1 VTGRLPPAL
10 PPQAFLVGL
19 AGLPRMGPTRFR
31 ELLASRAADELWQ
44 AVVEGRVDALLGWSA
59 ELRREGPGLATR
71 WVHAARRVELAE
83 LWGAHTGQGITVLTE
98 DDEHYPEVF
107 HDDPDA
113 PAVLFVR
120 GDPARIGGIRIAIV
134 GTRRCTQYGREV
146 ASDFGRELAAAGAR
160 VVSGLALGID
170 AAAHAGA
177 LSVVGAPPIAVVGNG
192 LDVVYPR
199 RNAALYREVA
209 ERGVLLSEYPLGCQ
223 PRTWTFPA
231 RNRIIAALARTLV
244 VVESQLRGGSFHTVD
259 AAADRDV
266 EIMAVPGSVR
276 SPASRGPNE
285 LLAQGRPIA
294 RDAAEVLLTVGLSPA
309 RDSTSVPATEVPAV
323 DPAALSPRQRALLDA
338 VGWEP
343 ASLEQ
348 LLLRTHL
355 GMADLHAGLA
365 ALEDAGWVVWDG
377 SWVERRAGRAR

>member
-1 VTGRLPPAL
+1 MTRLGDPAL
-10 PPQAFLVGL
+10 PEQAFLVGL

-31 ELLASRAADELWQ
+31 ELLAARPPEEVWRALAG
-44 AVVEGRVDALLGWSA
+44 GRVDDVLGWSS
-59 ELRREGPGLATR
+59 ELRREGPGLASR
-71 WVHAARRVELAE
+71 WVQVARRVDLVEVWA
-83 LWGAHTGQGITVLTE
+83 AHRGEGVTVLTE
-98 DDEHYPEVF
+98 DDEYYPEVF

-146 ASDFGRELAAAGAR
+146 ASDFGRQLAAAGAR

-177 LSVVGAPPIAVVGNG
+177 LSVPGAPPIGVVGNG

-244 VVESQLRGGSFHTVD
+244 VVESQLKGGSFHTVD
-259 AAADRDV
+259 AATDRDV

-285 LLAQGRPIA
+285 LLAQGRAIA

-309 RDSTSVPATEVPAV
+309 AATVAEPGEAGPDS
-323 DPAALSPRQRALLDA
+323 DPAALPSGHRGLLDA

-348 LLLRTHL
+348 LLLRTQL
-355 GMADLHAGLA
+355 GMAALHAGLT
-365 ALEDAGWVVWDG
+365 ALEEAGWVVWDG
-377 SWVERRAGRAR
+377 NWVERRGRGAR